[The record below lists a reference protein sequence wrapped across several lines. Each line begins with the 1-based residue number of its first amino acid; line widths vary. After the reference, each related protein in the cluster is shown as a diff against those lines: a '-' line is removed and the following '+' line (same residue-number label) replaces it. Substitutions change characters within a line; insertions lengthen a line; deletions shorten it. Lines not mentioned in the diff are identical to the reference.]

1 MNLFFFFELSSNI
14 FYFAVIIFFFSIF
27 ACTVKGCF
35 NINIFILISFI
46 YNWNIFYRS
55 SRFSSRS
62 TIFILIFVKIIVVYV
77 IYCTKK
83 RIQNSM
89 FRKLYLTLLEIF
101 MIFSRVSNKL
111 VVMRYFHFILFLNA
125 LTFFHN

>member
-14 FYFAVIIFFFSIF
+14 FYFAVIIFFFFSIF
-27 ACTVKGCF
+27 ACTAKGCF

-46 YNWNIFYRS
+46 YNWNIFYWS

-62 TIFILIFVKIIVVYV
+62 TILILIFIKIIVVYV

-111 VVMRYFHFILFLNA
+111 VVMRYFYFIFKC
-125 LTFFHN
+125 TYFFS